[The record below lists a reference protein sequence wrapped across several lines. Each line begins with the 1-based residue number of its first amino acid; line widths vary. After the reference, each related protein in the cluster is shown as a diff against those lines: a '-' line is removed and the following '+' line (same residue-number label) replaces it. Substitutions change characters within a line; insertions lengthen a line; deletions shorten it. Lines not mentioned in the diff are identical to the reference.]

1 MRIKAIRGARCA
13 PARCAPSD
21 GADRPPLES
30 MGASGRPARTES
42 PRVAGSC
49 HTFSACAKKIRTMRY
64 GGFFKFRE
72 LATCRVCGE
81 TFRPVRFD
89 AITCTD
95 TCRKR
100 LQRGGAFAY
109 LADLSPMERRAERKR
124 HALHDQTIDS
134 TRKVMAE
141 RRERLRL
148 DPNRPLRVQKRQ
160 QAAERKRVAEE
171 VARQQRRARA
181 KLDMEQ
187 QRPRNDNLGMVVVG
201 AIMLFVKQRR
211 NASAPRRSQRCW
223 TCQSTIRLS

>member
-1 MRIKAIRGARCA
+1 
-13 PARCAPSD
+13 
-21 GADRPPLES
+21 
-30 MGASGRPARTES
+30 
-42 PRVAGSC
+42 
-49 HTFSACAKKIRTMRY
+49 MRY

-72 LATCRVCGE
+72 SATCRVCGE

-160 QAAERKRVAEE
+160 KAAERKRVAEE

-211 NASAPRRSQRCW
+211 NDFSAEAITAMLDMPEHYPLELVAA
-223 TCQSTIRLS
+223 RLARLHADGDFDRIVADAAMAGPVE